1 LITGASFIG
10 ILVKDLEEAARF
22 YIDMLGLEPWEQ
34 GTLDM
39 PGARALL
46 LHAGNCY
53 IELLQPMEGSEEPV
67 GGNLA
72 RRLEK
77 YGEGVCRLGLWAH
90 ELDEE
95 IQRLHEHGIQVID
108 PGGYG
113 DIAQGMGTKMAFV
126 HPKTAHGVLV
136 ELDQQT

>member
-1 LITGASFIG
+1 MITGASFIG

-22 YIDMLGLEPWEQ
+22 YIDVLGLEPWEQ
-34 GTLDM
+34 GTVDM
-39 PGARALL
+39 PGAKALL

-53 IELLQPMEGSEEPV
+53 IELLQPTVGPEEPL
-67 GGNLA
+67 GGDLA

-77 YGEGVCRLGLWAH
+77 YGEGVCRLGLWV
-90 ELDEE
+90 DEFDGE
-95 IQRLHEHGIQVID
+95 IGRLKEHGIQVID

-113 DIAQGMGTKMAFV
+113 DIAEGMGAKMAFV
-126 HPKTAHGVLV
+126 HPKTTHGVLV